1 MTITV
6 EVNSLRLRACHGV
19 APQERTVGNEFEL
32 TIHVRCRI
40 SEQTMAADSIE
51 GTINYAN
58 LVAVAKRVMA
68 QPSSLIENVAWRL
81 RNSLRDTFPQ
91 IVGGHIRVAKLTP
104 PIPSSQMASAAV
116 SLDW

>member
-6 EVNSLRLRACHGV
+6 EVNSLRMRACHGV
-19 APQERTVGNEFEL
+19 APQERIVGNEFEL

-40 SEQTMAADSIE
+40 SEQTMAADNIE
-51 GTINYAN
+51 GTINYAE
-58 LVAVAKRVMA
+58 LVAVAKQVMA
-68 QPSSLIENVAWRL
+68 EPSALIENVVWRL

-104 PIPSSQMASAAV
+104 PIPSSRMSSAAV